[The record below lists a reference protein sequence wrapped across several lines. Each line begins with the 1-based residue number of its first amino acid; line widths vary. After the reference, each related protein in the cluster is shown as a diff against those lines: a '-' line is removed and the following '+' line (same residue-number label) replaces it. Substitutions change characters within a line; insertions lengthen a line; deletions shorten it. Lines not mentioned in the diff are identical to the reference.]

1 MKRIFTLI
9 ALFTITSLGAI
20 AQFSFT
26 VTKVAGTAINS
37 PLGGN
42 NVAWDAPNAANIAA
56 NDLLYNSTFPPA
68 ADQEYSDFLSIRNFG
83 FTIPLGATIDAIE
96 VRIRRKARG
105 QGIKDNRL
113 MLMKGG
119 VMVGADY
126 AETSNAWGANN
137 ATALYD
143 GDGGIDPL
151 WSESWTPA
159 DINAAD
165 FGVNLAIWKDGGLS
179 LGDFADVNLVQI
191 AISYTALFPIVLT
204 NFDVKNVDSKVSISF
219 TTESETKVKTLFI
232 ERSADGKNYTDLFS
246 IKPKGAENIKTTY
259 NLTDAAPLL
268 GTNYY
273 RLKEI
278 DIDGKWHYYDTRMII
293 TSSTANKFQAYQN
306 GANVMVNFNNL
317 PGAYTATLMDMN
329 GAIVAKQSF
338 KVDRQGVQISL
349 APTITRTGIYMVN
362 LKGGAGFN
370 ESVKVF
376 IQR

>member
-1 MKRIFTLI
+1 L
-9 ALFTITSLGAI
+9 
-20 AQFSFT
+20 AQLHNFLLQ
-26 VTKVAGTAINS
+26 VTKVGGLAQNS

-56 NDLLYNSTFPPA
+56 SDLLYNSTFPPA
-68 ADQEYSDFLSIRNFG
+68 ADQEYSDFLQVRNFG
-83 FTIPLGATIDAIE
+83 FTIPLTATIDAIE

-105 QGIKDNRL
+105 TGIKDNRL
-113 MLMKGG
+113 MLMKAG

-137 ATALYD
+137 STALYD

-159 DINAAD
+159 DINAPD
-165 FGVNLAIWKDGGLS
+165 FGLQLAIWKDGGLS
-179 LGDFADVNLVQI
+179 VGDFADVNLVQI
-191 AISYTALFPIVLT
+191 SISYTALFPIVLT
-204 NFDVKNVDSKVSISF
+204 NFDVKSVDNKVSISF

-232 ERSADGKNYTDLFS
+232 ERSADGKNYTDLFA
-246 IKPKGAENIKTTY
+246 IAPKGAENIKTTY

-278 DIDGKWHYYDTRMII
+278 DIDGKWHYYETRVVKT
-293 TSSTANKFQAYQN
+293 TSVNNKFQAYQN
-306 GANVMVNFNNL
+306 GSNVMVNFNNL
-317 PGAYTATLMDMN
+317 PGAYTATLIDMN

-338 KVDRQGVQISL
+338 KVDKQSVQISL
-349 APTITRTGIYMVN
+349 SPTVARTGVYLVN
-362 LKGGAGFN
+362 LKGGDGFN
-370 ESVKVF
+370 QSLKVF